1 MIDTTLQLERTVTIP
16 ASPAPS
22 GIIQRAIRR
31 VRLGIR
37 MHHLLF
43 LAFII
48 VAAVPIIVLALW
60 EERTSYQH
68 ELDSVRERHLLVAR
82 NLTTSMSRYIRDVK
96 AAFTVVFESGAL
108 DTPIPGLADLL
119 TSLNV
124 IHVCIVAPNGTIES
138 WLRGLAP
145 ARASAFDPKLLVELK
160 ALATSANGEP
170 ALSHLQ
176 HNAAGRP
183 VFYLA
188 KALPNNRLGV
198 GILSTDYLHNLR
210 KCKR

>member
-1 MIDTTLQLERTVTIP
+1 MMIDTALQLERTVTIP

-22 GIIQRAIRR
+22 GIIQRAIRH

-60 EERTSYQH
+60 EERTSYQN

-82 NLTTSMSRYIRDVK
+82 HLTTSMSRYVRDVK
-96 AAFTVVFESGAL
+96 AAFTVVFEGGAL

-124 IHVCIVAPNGTIES
+124 IHV
-138 WLRGLAP
+138 
-145 ARASAFDPKLLVELK
+145 
-160 ALATSANGEP
+160 
-170 ALSHLQ
+170 
-176 HNAAGRP
+176 
-183 VFYLA
+183 
-188 KALPNNRLGV
+188 
-198 GILSTDYLHNLR
+198 GI
-210 KCKR
+210 